1 MEGTRVTVEVMRDIA
16 ERLLC
21 GDADG
26 RLPREAGYTAP
37 PDVPDDFT
45 PVA

>member
-26 RLPREAGYTAP
+26 RLPREADYKAP
-37 PDVPDDFT
+37 PEAPDDFT